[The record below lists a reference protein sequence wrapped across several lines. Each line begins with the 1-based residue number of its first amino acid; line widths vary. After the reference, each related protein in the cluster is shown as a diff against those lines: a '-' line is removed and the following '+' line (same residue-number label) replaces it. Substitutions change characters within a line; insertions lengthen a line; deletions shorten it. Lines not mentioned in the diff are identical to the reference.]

1 MNGLDSGQ
9 LELYNNRRQ
18 ELRAETDFEI
28 AYKTRNCFIKSY
40 MLNISKGGLY
50 IETDHL
56 HPLDT
61 VVNLKITLPGESD
74 NFDAVGSVV
83 WVNSNGNEKQNKG
96 IGIKFL
102 HLPHEYEEKINKFI
116 KYYRNKM
123 KKTPLQENTPAA

>member
-9 LELYNNRRQ
+9 TELYNNRRH

-28 AYKTRNCFIKSY
+28 AYKTRNCFINSY

-50 IETDHL
+50 IETENL
-56 HPLDT
+56 YPLDT

-83 WVNSNGNEKQNKG
+83 WVNSNGSEKQNKG

-102 HLPHEYEEKINKFI
+102 YLPNEYEEKINRFI
-116 KYYRNKM
+116 SYYRIKM
-123 KKTPLQENTPAA
+123 EKTPLSENSPAA